1 MTDKQIVKIEDIT
14 EDNAAQV
21 YVAGGLKP
29 FFEKVQA
36 EVSTEVPDLKTAK
49 GRERIASLASKVSK
63 SKTAVEKPGRDY
75 LRRLKEMPKVVEAEL
90 RTFVQDMDDLR
101 DATRKPLTDWE
112 DAEKA
117 RKQKLETGIEW
128 FNLRANE
135 NTDLDSTELAAT
147 IAQVEAVIIGEK
159 WQEYEDEARSVKAK
173 ALASLNEALV
183 KRKKFEAD
191 QAELE
196 KLRQDKAIQDQKDRD
211 EQIRREAAEQAT
223 KDAEA
228 KAQAERDAAA
238 KREQDLK
245 DQADNAE
252 AERLRLAKEAEDER
266 VASAKRQADAVEQAR
281 LDEIQRQANEKAEQ
295 DRQAAAREADVAH
308 KTKVLG
314 DAKQAILLAGVT
326 EDQAREIV
334 NRIRAGLVPN
344 VSITF

>member
-1 MTDKQIVKIEDIT
+1 MTDKQIIKIEDIT
-14 EDNAAQV
+14 DENAPQI
-21 YVAGGLKP
+21 YVSGGLKP
-29 FFEKVQA
+29 FYEKVRA
-36 EVSTEVPDLKTAK
+36 DVSTEVPDLKTAK
-49 GRERIASLASKVSK
+49 GRERIASQASKVSK
-63 SKTAVEKPGRDY
+63 SKAAVEKRGRDY
-75 LRRLKEMPKVVEAEL
+75 LRKLKEMPKVVEGEL
-90 RTFVQDMDDLR
+90 REFVTLMDALR

-135 NTDLDSTELAAT
+135 NADLDSTELAAT
-147 IAQVEAVIIGEK
+147 IAQVEAVVIGEK
-159 WQEYEDEARSVKAK
+159 WQEYEDEARNVKAK
-173 ALASLNEALV
+173 ALVSLNEALV
-183 KRKKFEAD
+183 KRQKFEAD

-196 KLRQDKAIQDQKDRD
+196 TLRQAKLLQEQKDRD

-223 KDAEA
+223 KDAET

-245 DQADNAE
+245 DQAANAE